1 MEFNFTKSQLE
12 VLQKL
17 VEYPDDFKYPLGTI
31 IASDDIHAVDNIGG
45 QWDQIKD
52 AFLWGSGDVK
62 SITYLDENGVS
73 VTKSLVPGATGGE
86 INHKLTVNEMPKH
99 SHAASFTFNHSGNW
113 HVGMIAQG
121 DSSTSISSR
130 DNVVG
135 YRGDDQPHNN
145 MPPYMAKYMW
155 IKTKLQSELEGENV
169 W

>member
-12 VLQKL
+12 ILQKL
-17 VEYPDDFKYPLGTI
+17 VEYPDDFKYPVGTI

-86 INHKLTVNEMPKH
+86 INHKLLESEMP
-99 SHAASFTFNHSGNW
+99 SHRHTTYCNSGTGSGGTVTLESYRKNAQTAGYWIETTASGGSQ
-113 HVGMIAQG
+113 A
-121 DSSTSISSR
+121 
-130 DNVVG
+130 
-135 YRGDDQPHNN
+135 HNN

-155 IKTKLQSELEGENV
+155 IKTILQSELEGENV
-169 W
+169 

>member
-17 VEYPDDFKYPLGTI
+17 VEYPDDFKYPVGTI
-31 IASDDIHAVDNIGG
+31 IASDDLDAIKGKGG
-45 QWDQIKD
+45 QWDQIED
-52 AFLWGSGDVK
+52 RFLLGAGSTFAVN
-62 SITYLDENGVS
+62 S
-73 VTKSLVPGATGGE
+73 TGGE
-86 INHKLTVNEMPKH
+86 INHQLTVDEMPKH

-169 W
+169 

>member
-12 VLQKL
+12 ILQKL

-86 INHKLTVNEMPKH
+86 INHKLTVDEMPSH
-99 SHAASFTFNHSGNW
+99 SHTQQTALRNDGSTAYSVEPEQYKAGWWSRYSG
-113 HVGMIAQG
+113 G
-121 DSSTSISSR
+121 STLETGG
-130 DNVVG
+130 N
-135 YRGDDQPHNN
+135 QPHNN

-169 W
+169 

>member
-45 QWDQIKD
+45 QWDQIED
-52 AFLWGSGDVK
+52 RFLLGAGSTFAVN
-62 SITYLDENGVS
+62 S
-73 VTKSLVPGATGGE
+73 TGGE
-86 INHKLTVNEMPKH
+86 INHKLTVDEMPKH

-169 W
+169 